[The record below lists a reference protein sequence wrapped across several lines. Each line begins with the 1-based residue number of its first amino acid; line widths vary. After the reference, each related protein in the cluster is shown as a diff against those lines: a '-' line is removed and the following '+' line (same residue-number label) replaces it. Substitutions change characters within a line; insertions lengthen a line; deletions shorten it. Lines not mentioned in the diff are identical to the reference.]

1 MRHGKGRFVA
11 GFLALPLAL
20 YVWYVVWPF
29 VQSIGYSF
37 TDWGGYSDEQHFIG
51 FANYVR
57 LFNDEL
63 MRLAFWH
70 NVFFLIT
77 VPLFTIALALFF
89 AFLLNVGGRGNRAGV
104 RGVFGSGVYKIIFF
118 FPQVLSLVLI
128 AIMWQAIY
136 RGDDQGLLNG
146 LLIKVGLVDQD
157 NPVAFV
163 ADPTPFLGV
172 PAVLWWILFIAI
184 WSGVGF
190 YLVLFSAAMQSIP
203 KDIYEAALLDGA
215 NRVDSFLRVTLPLL
229 RDTVSIAWVY
239 LGFIALDMYA
249 LVFVMTPSQG
259 GPNHASE
266 IFASVINFTAFN
278 SSRSGR
284 YGYACAM
291 GVALGIFTMI
301 LAAFQLR
308 ITRRERL
315 EY

>member
-1 MRHGKGRFVA
+1 MRHGKTRFVV

-29 VQSIGYSF
+29 AQAIGYSF
-37 TDWGGYSDEQHFIG
+37 TDWGGYSDEQHFVG

-63 MRLAFWH
+63 IRIAFWH
-70 NVFFLIT
+70 NVFFLIA
-77 VPLFTIALALFF
+77 VPLVTIVLALFF
-89 AFLLNVGGRGNRAGV
+89 AFLLNVGGRGNRAGI
-104 RGVFGSGVYKIIFF
+104 RGVWGSGVYKIIFF

-128 AIMWQAIY
+128 AVMWQAIY

-146 LLIKVGLVDQD
+146 LLIKTGLVDKD
-157 NPVAFV
+157 HPLGFV

-184 WSGVGF
+184 WGGVGF
-190 YLVLFSAAMQSIP
+190 YLVLFSAAMQAIP
-203 KDIYEAALLDGA
+203 KDIYEAAILDGA
-215 NRVDSFLRVTLPLL
+215 NRFTSFFRVTVPLL

-266 IFASVINFTAFN
+266 IFASVLNFTAFN

-301 LAAFQLR
+301 LAALQLR

-315 EY
+315 EF

>member
-1 MRHGKGRFVA
+1 MRHGKTRFVV

-29 VQSIGYSF
+29 AQSIGYSF
-37 TDWGGYSDEQHFIG
+37 TDWGGYSDEQHYIG

-63 MRLAFWH
+63 IRIAFWH

-77 VPLFTIALALFF
+77 VPLITIGLALFF
-89 AFLLNVGGRGNRAGV
+89 AFLLNVGGRGNRAGI
-104 RGVFGSGVYKIIFF
+104 RGVWGSGVYKIIFF

-128 AIMWQAIY
+128 AVMWQAIY
-136 RGDDQGLLNG
+136 RGDGQGLLNG
-146 LLIKVGLVDQD
+146 LLIKTGLVDKD
-157 NPVAFV
+157 HPLGFV

-172 PAVLWWILFIAI
+172 PAVLWWILFIAV
-184 WSGVGF
+184 WGGVGF
-190 YLVLFSAAMQSIP
+190 YLVLFSAAMQAIP

-215 NRVDSFLRVTLPLL
+215 SRFTSFFRVTLPLL

-266 IFASVINFTAFN
+266 IFASVLNFTAFN

-301 LAAFQLR
+301 LAALQLR

-315 EY
+315 EF

>member
-1 MRHGKGRFVA
+1 MRHGKTRFVV

-29 VQSIGYSF
+29 AQSIGYSF
-37 TDWGGYSDEQHFIG
+37 TDWGGYSDEQHYIG

-63 MRLAFWH
+63 IRIAFWH

-77 VPLFTIALALFF
+77 VPLITIGLALFF
-89 AFLLNVGGRGNRAGV
+89 AFLLNVGGRGNRAGI
-104 RGVFGSGVYKIIFF
+104 RGVWGSAVYKIIFF

-128 AIMWQAIY
+128 AVMWQAIY

-146 LLIKVGLVDQD
+146 LLIKTGLVDKD
-157 NPVAFV
+157 HPLGFV

-172 PAVLWWILFIAI
+172 PAVLWWILFIAV
-184 WSGVGF
+184 WGGVGF
-190 YLVLFSAAMQSIP
+190 YLVLFSAAMQGIP
-203 KDIYEAALLDGA
+203 RDIYEAALLDGA
-215 NRVDSFLRVTLPLL
+215 SRVTSFFRVTLPLL

-266 IFASVINFTAFN
+266 IFASVLNFTAFN

-301 LAAFQLR
+301 LAALQLR

-315 EY
+315 EF

>member
-1 MRHGKGRFVA
+1 MRHGKTRFVV

-29 VQSIGYSF
+29 AQAIGYSF
-37 TDWGGYSDEQHFIG
+37 TDWGGYSDEQHFVG

-63 MRLAFWH
+63 IRIAFWH
-70 NVFFLIT
+70 NVFFLVA
-77 VPLFTIALALFF
+77 VPLITIVLALFF
-89 AFLLNVGGRGNRAGV
+89 AFLLNVGGRGNRAGI
-104 RGVFGSGVYKIIFF
+104 RGVWGSGVYKIIFF

-128 AIMWQAIY
+128 AVMWQAIY

-146 LLIKVGLVDQD
+146 LLIKTGLVDKD
-157 NPVAFV
+157 HPLGFV

-184 WSGVGF
+184 WGGVGF
-190 YLVLFSAAMQSIP
+190 YLVLFSAAMQAIP

-215 NRVDSFLRVTLPLL
+215 NRFTSFFRVTVPLL

-266 IFASVINFTAFN
+266 IFASVLNFTAFN

-301 LAAFQLR
+301 LAAVQLR

-315 EY
+315 EF

>member
-1 MRHGKGRFVA
+1 MRHGKTRFVV

-29 VQSIGYSF
+29 AQAIGYSF
-37 TDWGGYSDEQHFIG
+37 TDWGGYSDEQHFVG

-63 MRLAFWH
+63 IRIAFWH
-70 NVFFLIT
+70 NVFFLVA
-77 VPLFTIALALFF
+77 VPLITIVLALFF
-89 AFLLNVGGRGNRAGV
+89 AFLLNVGGRGNRAGI
-104 RGVFGSGVYKIIFF
+104 RGVWGSGVYKIIFF

-128 AIMWQAIY
+128 AVMWQAIY

-146 LLIKVGLVDQD
+146 LLIKTGLVDKEH
-157 NPVAFV
+157 PLGFV

-184 WSGVGF
+184 WGGVGF
-190 YLVLFSAAMQSIP
+190 YLVLFSAAMQAIP

-215 NRVDSFLRVTLPLL
+215 NRFTSFFRVTVPLL

-266 IFASVINFTAFN
+266 IFASVLNFTAFN

-301 LAAFQLR
+301 LAAVQLR

-315 EY
+315 EF

>member
-11 GFLALPLAL
+11 GFLALALAL

-29 VQSIGYSF
+29 AQAFGFSF
-37 TDWGGYSDEQHFIG
+37 TDWGGYSDEQHFVG

-63 MRLAFWH
+63 IGLAFWH
-70 NVFFLIT
+70 NVFFLVTVQLIT
-77 VPLFTIALALFF
+77 ITLALFF
-89 AFLLNVGGRGNRAGV
+89 AFLLNVGGRRNRAGI
-104 RGVFGSGVYKIIFF
+104 RGVWGSSVYKIIFF
-118 FPQVLSLVLI
+118 FPQMLSLVLI
-128 AIMWQAIY
+128 AVMWQAIY

-146 LLIKVGLVDQD
+146 LLIKSGLVDK
-157 NPVAFV
+157 NHPLGFV

-172 PAVLWWILFIAI
+172 PAVLWWILFIAV
-184 WSGVGF
+184 WGGVGF

-203 KDIYEAALLDGA
+203 RDLFEAALLDGA
-215 NRVDSFLRVTLPLL
+215 GRFSQFFRVSLPLL

-249 LVFVMTPSQG
+249 LVYVMTPSQG

-266 IFASVINFTAFN
+266 IFASVLNFTAFN

-291 GVALGIFTMI
+291 GVALAIFTII
-301 LAAFQLR
+301 LAALQ
-308 ITRRERL
+308 
-315 EY
+315 